1 MNSQGIFAL
10 SKDFECT
17 LDDIEKSYPSDLVF
31 NSLLPML
38 EQNEP
43 NYVYFKMVL
52 SLLERYSLVLGQIED
67 LRLIESLIQVIMK
80 VILGTK
86 L

>member
-1 MNSQGIFAL
+1 MFAL
-10 SKDFECT
+10 STDLEYI
-17 LDDIEKSYPSDLVF
+17 LNDIEKSYPSDLVF

-43 NYVYFKMVL
+43 NYIYFKMIL
-52 SLLERYSLVLGQIED
+52 SLLERYSLVLRQDED

-80 VILGTK
+80 II
-86 L
+86 